1 VFELNVDGI
10 ESTQIRIRARA
21 GETGREL
28 KRLAE
33 NAAEHGARVM
43 ESLAPK
49 RSGKLASRIGS
60 SDAHFRPGGFGGG
73 GHYEAE
79 FGVSDRPGPERD
91 LPFWVYHG
99 TGIFADNLDLETSG
113 IASSSLLHELPDEA
127 RDHVIH
133 GNKKM
138 RFHGDDGFVT
148 VPYVLGQR
156 PQKQWVEEAHDAAR
170 DYVAVRLSM
179 FEGL

>member
-1 VFELNVDGI
+1 MDGI
-10 ESTQIRIRARA
+10 ETTQIRIRARA

-43 ESLAPK
+43 EALAPK

-60 SDAHFRPGGFGGG
+60 TGAHYRPGGPGGG

-99 TGIFADNLDLETSG
+99 TGIFADHLGFETSG
-113 IASSSLLHELPDEA
+113 VASGTFLRELPGEV
-127 RDHVIH
+127 RSFVIH
-133 GNKKM
+133 GEKKM
-138 RFHGDDGFVT
+138 RFLGDDGFVT

-170 DYVAVRLSM
+170 DYVAVHLSM